1 MKDIKITTQT
11 GEAHILLE
19 HTIGIV
25 RRESKEHSHWFDV
38 DIHMISGTIFTMID
52 CNEADFGALLEAWE
66 MFKDRGVLSPA
77 YLKDGEVVER

>member
-11 GEAHILLE
+11 GEAYILLE

-25 RRESKEHSHWFDV
+25 RREPKEYSHYFDV

-52 CNEADFGALLEAWE
+52 CNEDDFGALLNAWE

-77 YLKDGEVVER
+77 YIEDGEVLEQ